1 MKPGIAAALL
11 ALFATSAWA
20 QTPAPSLD
28 LQVPPAQAVVPASA
42 AAATAADEPG
52 KYYGDVGG
60 NGPLESDTQVSGSFS
75 TGIGYAKG
83 FGTGFSNAADLNVSK
98 QYGDGKTLNLH
109 IDVSRSTGFPNR
121 WQGAYGPGYPG
132 F

>member
-1 MKPGIAAALL
+1 MKSGIAAALV

-28 LQVPPAQAVVPASA
+28 LQVPPSQDTSA
-42 AAATAADEPG
+42 ATTAAANAADEPG

-60 NGPLESDTQVSGSFS
+60 KGDAQSDTQVSGSFS

-83 FGTGFSNAADLNVSK
+83 FGTGVSSAADLNVSK
-98 QYGDGKTLNLH
+98 QYGDGKVFNLH
-109 IDVSRSTGFPNR
+109 IDVSQSRGFPNR
-121 WQGAYGPGYPG
+121 WQGAYGPGYTG